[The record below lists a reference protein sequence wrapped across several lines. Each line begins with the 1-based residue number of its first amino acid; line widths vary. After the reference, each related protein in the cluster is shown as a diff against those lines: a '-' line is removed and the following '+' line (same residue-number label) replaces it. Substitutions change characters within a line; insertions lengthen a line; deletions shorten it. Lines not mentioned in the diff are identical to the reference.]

1 MRPANMTKLDTHIA
15 DLQTKLRQAESR
27 KKDAIARQNA
37 ALKKKARQEDT
48 RKKILVGSIVLKAF
62 TRSNKPWPISELTS
76 ELDKELTRKDDRSL
90 FSEWISIEKDNK
102 DELNQ

>member
-1 MRPANMTKLDTHIA
+1 MKPSNIPKISSQIA

-27 KKDAIARQNA
+27 KKDALARENAAMKKRARQDDA
-37 ALKKKARQEDT
+37 
-48 RKKILVGSIVLKAF
+48 RKKILVGSIALKAF
-62 TRSNKPWPISELTS
+62 TRDIKPWPINELIS

>member
-48 RKKILVGSIVLKAF
+48 RKKNISRINCIKSIH
-62 TRSNKPWPISELTS
+62 SE
-76 ELDKELTRKDDRSL
+76 
-90 FSEWISIEKDNK
+90 
-102 DELNQ
+102 Q